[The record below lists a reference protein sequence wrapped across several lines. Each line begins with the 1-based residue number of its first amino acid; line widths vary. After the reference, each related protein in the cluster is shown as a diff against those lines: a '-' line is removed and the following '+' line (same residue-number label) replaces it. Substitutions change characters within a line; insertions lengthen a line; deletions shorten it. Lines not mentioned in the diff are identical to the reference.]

1 MSADGNQQISTAAA
15 NSGDKFEQ
23 WFQLTELDR
32 SFQGETPPLPV
43 CREFLKTS
51 HQELSRQFQS
61 GTDIEELIHARGW
74 LIDQVLNRCWER
86 MLPGFNGALVA
97 VGGYGRN
104 ELLPGSDIDIMLL
117 LAETEDQ
124 ATKAKIEAFLML
136 LWDVGLEVGHSV
148 RTPDDCYEQ
157 AQADITVATN
167 MMEARLITGSEDLFR
182 AMRARVGPD
191 QVWPS
196 RDFFAAKLEEQENRY
211 HRFNDA
217 VYNLEPNIK
226 EGPGGLRDAQM
237 IGWVVKRHFG
247 SDSLEDLVARGF
259 ITANEYRSL
268 MDAQRFLWKV
278 RFGLHQLTHRRED
291 RLLFDHQRTLAQ
303 QFGYKDKEHKLAVE
317 WFMKDY
323 YRAIQELSRLNELLL
338 QLFKE
343 MILYSDAPGET
354 VAINRR
360 FQARKGFL
368 EVTADSI
375 FKRYPFALLELFLLM
390 EQHPE
395 LKGVSASTLRLVR
408 SHRYL
413 IDDAFRDDIR
423 SRSLFMEIFRQP
435 RGLTHELRRM
445 NRYGILAS
453 YYPVFA
459 NIVGQMQHDLFHAY
473 TVDEHTLFVI
483 RNLRRFAI
491 KKHDQEFPLC
501 SRIFETIPK
510 PELLYLAG
518 FFHDIAKGRGGNHSE
533 LGAVE
538 AQKFLQRH
546 DLSPYD
552 QRLVAWLVEKHLL
565 MSQIAQRRDISDPDV
580 VNEFAQQVGDRT
592 RLNYLYL
599 LTVADVRG
607 TSPTL
612 WNNWKDALFK
622 DLYTATKRALRR
634 GLENPLHR
642 DELILDIK
650 TAALAKLAGKNIN
663 FVQLQALW
671 GEFPEEYFLRHN
683 VDEVVWHAET
693 ILKPGHSEGIR
704 VDLCAHSPRGGSA
717 LFIYTP
723 VIERLFSRIT
733 ALLDQLGLTIT
744 DARVIT
750 TQRDYAIDTYL
761 LLNAA
766 GEPIVDHYQLEEIST
781 LMEKVLHSE
790 VGDTVPVSRPAERR
804 VRQFK
809 VPTRIYFHTDDK
821 SQRTI
826 VELFTT
832 DYPGLLSNV
841 GQVFDDSDVSL
852 QNAKIAT
859 FGSQAE
865 DVFYVTGS
873 GDRPLTGE
881 QQEALREALIRA
893 LDAPAVEALP

>member
-1 MSADGNQQISTAAA
+1 MSADGNQQLSTADTG
-15 NSGDKFEQ
+15 SSEKFEQ
-23 WFQLTELDR
+23 WFQLAELDR
-32 SFQGETPPLPV
+32 SFRADTPPLPV
-43 CREFLKTS
+43 CRDFLKAA
-51 HQELSRQFQS
+51 HQELARQFQS

-74 LIDQVLNRCWER
+74 LIDQVLNRCWDR
-86 MLPGFNGALVA
+86 TLAGFNGALVA

-117 LAETEDQ
+117 LAEAEDQ
-124 ATKAKIEAFLML
+124 STKERIETFLML
-136 LWDVGLEVGHSV
+136 LWDIGLEVGHSV
-148 RTPDDCYEQ
+148 RTLDDCYEQ
-157 AQADITVATN
+157 AEADITVATN
-167 MMEARLITGSEDLFR
+167 LIEARLITGSGDLFQS
-182 AMRARVGPD
+182 MRERVGPD

-196 RDFFAAKLEEQENRY
+196 RDFFSAKLKEQEHRY

-247 SDSLEDLVARGF
+247 SNSLEDLVDRGF
-259 ITANEYRSL
+259 ITNNEYHAL
-268 MDAQRFLWKV
+268 MDGQRFLWKV
-278 RFGLHQLTHRRED
+278 RFGLHQLTQRRED

-303 QFGYKDKEHKLAVE
+303 QFGYQDKEHKLAVE

-343 MILYSDAPGET
+343 VILYSNAPGEA

-360 FQARKGFL
+360 FQVRNGFL
-368 EVTADSI
+368 EVTGDNI

-395 LKGVSASTLRLVR
+395 LKGVSASSIRLVR
-408 SHRYL
+408 DHRYL
-413 IDDAFRDDIR
+413 IDEAFRDDIR

-445 NRYGILAS
+445 NRYGILAA

-491 KKHDQEFPLC
+491 KKHAHELPFC

-518 FFHDIAKGRGGNHSE
+518 FFHDIAKGRGGSHSE

-580 VNEFAQQVGDRT
+580 INEFAQQVGDRT

-622 DLYTATKRALRR
+622 DLYAATNRALRR

-650 TAALAKLAGKNIN
+650 TAALGKLAGKNIN
-663 FVQLQALW
+663 FVRLQALW
-671 GEFPEEYFLRHN
+671 DEFPEEYFLRHN
-683 VDEVVWHAET
+683 VDEVIWHAET
-693 ILKPGHSEGIR
+693 ILKPGHSEGVR
-704 VDLCAHSPRGGSA
+704 VDLCPNSPRGGSA

-723 VIERLFSRIT
+723 LIDQLFSRTT

-750 TQRDYAIDTYL
+750 SKRNFAIDTYL

-790 VGDTVPVSRPAERR
+790 ELSSNPVWRPAERR
-804 VRQFK
+804 VRHFK
-809 VPTRIYFHTDDK
+809 VPTRVYFHTDDK

-841 GQVFDDSDVSL
+841 GQVFDDYDVSL

-865 DVFYVTGS
+865 DVFYVS
-873 GDRPLTGE
+873 GRDDKPLSEE
-881 QQEALREALIRA
+881 QQGELREALVQT
-893 LDAPAVEALP
+893 LDAPA

>member
-1 MSADGNQQISTAAA
+1 MSADGNQQLATAET
-15 NSGDKFEQ
+15 NSSDIFEQ
-23 WFQLTELDR
+23 WFRLTELDR
-32 SFQGETPPLPV
+32 SFREDTPPLPL

-51 HQELSRQFQS
+51 NQELARQFYS
-61 GTDIEELIHARGW
+61 GTDIEVLIRARGW
-74 LIDQVLNRCWER
+74 LIDQVLNRCWDR
-86 MLPGFNGALVA
+86 TLAGFNGALVA

-117 LAETEDQ
+117 LAEPEDQ
-124 ATKAKIEAFLML
+124 STKQKIEAFLML
-136 LWDVGLEVGHSV
+136 LWDIGLEVGHSV
-148 RTPDDCYEQ
+148 RTREDCHEQ
-157 AQADITVATN
+157 AEADITVATN
-167 MMEARLITGSEDLFR
+167 LMEARLISGSDDLYQS
-182 AMRARVGPD
+182 MRARVSPD

-196 RDFFAAKLEEQENRY
+196 RKFFAAKLKEQKNRY

-247 SDSLEDLVARGF
+247 SDSLEDLVDKGF
-259 ITANEYRSL
+259 LTENEYRAL
-268 MDAQRFLWKV
+268 MNGQRFLWKV
-278 RFGLHQLTHRRED
+278 RFGLHQLTQRRED

-303 QFGYKDKEHKLAVE
+303 QFGYLDKDHELAVE
-317 WFMKDY
+317 LFMKDY

-343 MILYSDAPGET
+343 VILYSDVPAEA

-360 FQARKGFL
+360 FQVRKGFL
-368 EVTADSI
+368 EVTGDKV

-390 EQHPE
+390 EQRPE
-395 LKGVSASTLRLVR
+395 LKGVSASTIRLVR
-408 SHRYL
+408 DHRYL
-413 IDDAFRDDIR
+413 IDDTFRNDIR

-445 NRYGILAS
+445 SRYGILAA

-491 KKHDQEFPLC
+491 KKHAHEFPLC

-518 FFHDIAKGRGGNHSE
+518 FFHDIAKGCGGSHSE

-538 AQKFLQRH
+538 ARKFLQRH

-599 LTVADVRG
+599 LTVADIRG

-622 DLYTATKRALRR
+622 DLYAATKRALRR

-650 TAALAKLAGKNIN
+650 TAALGKLAGKNISL
-663 FVQLQALW
+663 VQLQALW
-671 GEFPEEYFLRHN
+671 DDFPEEYFLRHN
-683 VDEVVWHAET
+683 VDEVIWHAET
-693 ILKPGHSEGIR
+693 ILKPGHSEGVRI
-704 VDLCAHSPRGGSA
+704 DLCPLSARGGSA

-723 VIERLFSRIT
+723 LIDRLFSRTT

-750 TQRDYAIDTYL
+750 TKRDYAIDTYL

-766 GEPIVDHYQLEEIST
+766 GEPVFDHYQLEEIST
-781 LMEKVLHSE
+781 LMEKELHSE
-790 VGDTVPVSRPAERR
+790 ENSSTQVSRPAERR
-804 VRQFK
+804 VRHFK
-809 VPTRIYFHTDDK
+809 VPTRVYFHTDDK

-832 DYPGLLSNV
+832 DFPGLLSSV
-841 GQVFDDSDVSL
+841 GRVFDDSEVLL

-865 DVFYVTGS
+865 DVFYVS
-873 GDRPLTGE
+873 GRDDRPLSEE
-881 QQEALREALIRA
+881 QQLALREALINT
-893 LDAPAVEALP
+893 LDVPA

>member
-1 MSADGNQQISTAAA
+1 M
-15 NSGDKFEQ
+15 
-23 WFQLTELDR
+23 
-32 SFQGETPPLPV
+32 
-43 CREFLKTS
+43 RE
-51 HQELSRQFQS
+51 
-61 GTDIEELIHARGW
+61 
-74 LIDQVLNRCWER
+74 
-86 MLPGFNGALVA
+86 
-97 VGGYGRN
+97 
-104 ELLPGSDIDIMLL
+104 
-117 LAETEDQ
+117 
-124 ATKAKIEAFLML
+124 
-136 LWDVGLEVGHSV
+136 
-148 RTPDDCYEQ
+148 
-157 AQADITVATN
+157 
-167 MMEARLITGSEDLFR
+167 
-182 AMRARVGPD
+182 RVGPD

-196 RDFFAAKLEEQENRY
+196 RDFFAAKLKEQENRY

-247 SDSLEDLVARGF
+247 SNSLEDLVARGF
-259 ITANEYRSL
+259 ITGNEYQAL
-268 MDAQRFLWKV
+268 MDGQRFLWKV
-278 RFGLHQLTHRRED
+278 RFGLHQLTQRRED

-343 MILYSDAPGET
+343 VILYSDVPGEA

-368 EVTADSI
+368 EVTGDNV
-375 FKRYPFALLELFLLM
+375 FRRYPFALLELFLLM

-408 SHRYL
+408 DHRYL
-413 IDDAFRDDIR
+413 IDDAFRNDIR

-445 NRYGILAS
+445 NRYGILAA

-491 KKHDQEFPLC
+491 KKHAHEFPLC

-538 AQKFLQRH
+538 AQEFLQRH

-552 QRLVAWLVEKHLL
+552 QRLVAWLIEKHLL
-565 MSQIAQRRDISDPDV
+565 MSQIAQRRDISDPEV

-612 WNNWKDALFK
+612 WNNWKDALFR
-622 DLYTATKRALRR
+622 DLYTATNRALRR

-650 TAALAKLAGKNIN
+650 TAALAKLSGKNISL
-663 FVQLQALW
+663 VRLQALW
-671 GEFPEEYFLRHN
+671 DEFPEEYFLRHN
-683 VDEVVWHAET
+683 VDEVIWHAET
-693 ILKPGHSEGIR
+693 ILKPDHSEGVC

-723 VIERLFSRIT
+723 LIDRLFSRTT

-750 TQRDYAIDTYL
+750 TKRDYAIDTYL

-766 GEPIVDHYQLEEIST
+766 GEPIQDRYQLEEIST
-781 LMEKVLHSE
+781 LMERELQLRNTSSI
-790 VGDTVPVSRPAERR
+790 PVSRPAERR
-804 VRQFK
+804 LRHFK
-809 VPTRIYFHTDDK
+809 VPTRVYFHTDDK

-841 GQVFDDSDVSL
+841 GRVFDDSEVIL

-865 DVFYVTGS
+865 DVFYVTGKD
-873 GDRPLTGE
+873 DRPLSEE
-881 QQEALREALIRA
+881 QQGELRQALIQT
-893 LDAPAVEALP
+893 LDASA

>member
-1 MSADGNQQISTAAA
+1 MSTDGNQQLSTAADTD
-15 NSGDKFEQ
+15 SSEKFEQ
-23 WFQLTELDR
+23 WFQLAELDR
-32 SFQGETPPLPV
+32 SFQGDTPPLPV
-43 CREFLKTS
+43 CREFLKTA
-51 HQELSRQFQS
+51 HQELARQFQC

-74 LIDQVLNRCWER
+74 LIDQVLNRCWDR
-86 MLPGFNGALVA
+86 ILAGFNGALVA

-117 LAETEDQ
+117 LAEAEDQ
-124 ATKAKIEAFLML
+124 STKEKIEAFLML
-136 LWDVGLEVGHSV
+136 LWDIGLEVGHSV
-148 RTPDDCYEQ
+148 RTLDDCHEQ
-157 AQADITVATN
+157 AEADITVATN
-167 MMEARLITGSEDLFR
+167 LMEARLIIGSDDLFQS
-182 AMRARVGPD
+182 MRKRVGPD

-196 RDFFAAKLEEQENRY
+196 RDFFTAKLREQENRY

-237 IGWVVKRHFG
+237 IGWVVKRHLG
-247 SDSLEDLVARGF
+247 SNSLEDLVARGF
-259 ITANEYRSL
+259 ITDDEYQTL
-268 MDAQRFLWKV
+268 MDGQRFLWKV
-278 RFGLHQLTHRRED
+278 RFGLHHITQRRED

-343 MILYSDAPGET
+343 VILYSDVPGEA

-368 EVTADSI
+368 EVTSDNV

-390 EQHPE
+390 EQHPA
-395 LKGVSASTLRLVR
+395 LKGVSASTIRLVR
-408 SHRYL
+408 DHRYL
-413 IDDAFRDDIR
+413 IDDAFRKDIR

-445 NRYGILAS
+445 NRYGILAA
-453 YYPVFA
+453 YYPAFA

-483 RNLRRFAI
+483 RNLRRFTI
-491 KKHDQEFPLC
+491 GKHAHEFPLC
-501 SRIFETIPK
+501 SRISETIPK

-518 FFHDIAKGRGGNHSE
+518 FFHDIAKGLGGNHSE

-538 AQKFLQRH
+538 AQNFLQRH

-552 QRLVAWLVEKHLL
+552 QRLVVWLVEQHLL
-565 MSQIAQRRDISDPDV
+565 MSHIAQRRDISDPDV
-580 VNEFAQQVGDRT
+580 VNEFAQQLGDRT

-599 LTVADVRG
+599 LTVADIRG

-612 WNNWKDALFK
+612 WNDWKDALFR
-622 DLYTATKRALRR
+622 DLYVATERALRR

-650 TAALAKLAGKNIN
+650 TAAMVKLAGKG
-663 FVQLQALW
+663 VETAQLQALW
-671 GEFPEEYFLRHN
+671 DEFPEEYFLRHN
-683 VDEVVWHAET
+683 VDEVIWHAEI
-693 ILKPGHSEGIR
+693 ILKQDHREGVR
-704 VDLCAHSPRGGSA
+704 VDLCPQSARGGSA

-723 VIERLFSRIT
+723 FIHRLFSRTT

-750 TQRDYAIDTYL
+750 TKRDYAIDTYL

-781 LMEKVLHSE
+781 LMERELRSE
-790 VGDTVPVSRPAERR
+790 GTSSIPVSRPAERR

-809 VPTRIYFHTDDK
+809 VPTRVYFHTDDK

-841 GQVFDDSDVSL
+841 GRVFDDLGIIL

-865 DVFYVTGS
+865 DAFYVTGS
-873 GDRPLTGE
+873 DDRPLTGE
-881 QQEALREALIRA
+881 QQGELRQALIHT
-893 LDAPAVEALP
+893 LDASA

>member
-1 MSADGNQQISTAAA
+1 MSADGNQQLSTDGTDS
-15 NSGDKFEQ
+15 NGKFEQ

-32 SFQGETPPLPV
+32 SFQGDTPPLPI

-51 HQELSRQFQS
+51 HQELARQFQS

-74 LIDQVLNRCWER
+74 LIDQVLIRCWDKS
-86 MLPGFNGALVA
+86 LAGFNGALVA

-117 LAETEDQ
+117 LAEAEDQ
-124 ATKAKIEAFLML
+124 RTKENIEAFLML
-136 LWDVGLEVGHSV
+136 LWDIGLEVGHSV
-148 RTPDDCYEQ
+148 RTLDDCYEQ
-157 AQADITVATN
+157 AAADITVATN
-167 MMEARLITGSEDLFR
+167 LIEARLITGSEKLFQS
-182 AMRARVGPD
+182 MRERVGPD

-196 RDFFAAKLEEQENRY
+196 RDFFATKLKEQENRY

-247 SDSLEDLVARGF
+247 SSSLKELVARGF
-259 ITANEYRSL
+259 LTQSEYQAL
-268 MDAQRFLWKV
+268 MDGQRFLWKV
-278 RFGLHQLTHRRED
+278 RFGLHQLTQRRED

-303 QFGYKDKEHKLAVE
+303 QFGYQDREHKLAVE

-323 YRAIQELSRLNELLL
+323 YRAIKELSRLNELLL

-343 MILYSDAPGET
+343 VILYSDLPGEA

-368 EVTADSI
+368 EVTADNV
-375 FKRYPFALLELFLLM
+375 FRRYPFALLELFLLM

-395 LKGVSASTLRLVR
+395 LKGVSAATIRLLRD
-408 SHRYL
+408 HRYL
-413 IDDAFRDDIR
+413 IDDAFRNDIR

-435 RGLTHELRRM
+435 WGLTHELRRM
-445 NRYGILAS
+445 NRYGILPA

-459 NIVGQMQHDLFHAY
+459 SIVGQMQHDLFHAY

-483 RNLRRFAI
+483 RNLRRFTIRKYA
-491 KKHDQEFPLC
+491 HELPHC
-501 SRIFETIPK
+501 SRVSESIPK

-552 QRLVAWLVEKHLL
+552 QRLVAWLVKNHLL
-565 MSQIAQRRDISDPDV
+565 MSHIAQRRDISDPDV
-580 VNEFAQQVGDRT
+580 INEFAQQVGDRT

-607 TSPTL
+607 TNPTL
-612 WNNWKDALFK
+612 WNNWKDTLFR
-622 DLYTATKRALRR
+622 DLYAATERALRR

-650 TAALAKLAGKNIN
+650 TAAMAILARRGIETGK
-663 FVQLQALW
+663 VQAFWDEL
-671 GEFPEEYFLRHN
+671 PEEYFLRHN
-683 VDEVVWHAET
+683 VDEVVWHAEI
-693 ILKPGHSEGIR
+693 ILMPGHSEGVR
-704 VDLCAHSPRGGSA
+704 VDLCPDSPRGGSA

-723 VIERLFSRIT
+723 LIHRLFSRIT

-744 DARVIT
+744 DARIIT
-750 TQRDYAIDTYL
+750 TKRNYAIDTYL

-766 GEPIVDHYQLEEIST
+766 GEPIVDHYQMEEISN
-781 LMEKVLHSE
+781 LMERELSSK
-790 VGDTVPVSRPAERR
+790 DTSSIPVSRPAERR

-809 VPTRIYFHTDDK
+809 VPTRVYFHTDEK

-841 GQVFDDSDVSL
+841 GRVFDNLGISL

-865 DVFYVTGS
+865 DVFYVT
-873 GDRPLTGE
+873 DRDDQPLTRKQRDE
-881 QQEALREALIRA
+881 MREALIES
-893 LDAPAVEALP
+893 LDVSS

>member
-1 MSADGNQQISTAAA
+1 MPTDGNQQLSTADTD
-15 NSGDKFEQ
+15 SSEKFEQ
-23 WFQLTELDR
+23 WFQLAELDR
-32 SFQGETPPLPV
+32 SFQGDTPPLPV
-43 CREFLKTS
+43 CREFLKTA
-51 HQELSRQFQS
+51 HQELARQFQCS
-61 GTDIEELIHARGW
+61 TDIEELIHARGW
-74 LIDQVLNRCWER
+74 LIDQVLNRCWDR
-86 MLPGFNGALVA
+86 ILAGFNGALVA

-117 LAETEDQ
+117 LAEAEDQ
-124 ATKAKIEAFLML
+124 GTKEKIEAFLML
-136 LWDVGLEVGHSV
+136 LWDIGLEVGHSV
-148 RTPDDCYEQ
+148 RTLDDCYEQ
-157 AQADITVATN
+157 AEADITVATN
-167 MMEARLITGSEDLFR
+167 LMEARLIIGSDGLFQS
-182 AMRARVGPD
+182 MRERVGPD

-196 RDFFAAKLEEQENRY
+196 RDFFTAKLREQQNRY

-247 SDSLEDLVARGF
+247 SNSLEDLVARGF
-259 ITANEYRSL
+259 VTDDEYQAL
-268 MDAQRFLWKV
+268 MDGQRFLWKV
-278 RFGLHQLTHRRED
+278 RFGLHQITQRRED

-343 MILYSDAPGET
+343 VILYSDVPGEA

-360 FQARKGFL
+360 FQVRKGFL
-368 EVTADSI
+368 EVTSENV

-390 EQHPE
+390 EQHPA
-395 LKGVSASTLRLVR
+395 LKGVSASTIRLVR
-408 SHRYL
+408 DHRYL
-413 IDDAFRDDIR
+413 IDDAFRKDIR

-435 RGLTHELRRM
+435 RGLSHELRRM
-445 NRYGILAS
+445 NRYGILAA
-453 YYPVFA
+453 YYPAFA

-483 RNLRRFAI
+483 RNLRRFTI
-491 KKHDQEFPLC
+491 RKHAHEFPLC
-501 SRIFETIPK
+501 SRISETIPK

-518 FFHDIAKGRGGNHSE
+518 FFHDIAKGLGGNHSE

-552 QRLVAWLVEKHLL
+552 QRLVVWLVEQHLL
-565 MSQIAQRRDISDPDV
+565 MSHIAQRRDISDPDV
-580 VNEFAQQVGDRT
+580 VNEFAQQLGDRT

-599 LTVADVRG
+599 LTVADIRG

-622 DLYTATKRALRR
+622 DLYVATERALRR

-650 TAALAKLAGKNIN
+650 TAAMVKLAGKG
-663 FVQLQALW
+663 VETAQLQALW
-671 GEFPEEYFLRHN
+671 DEFPEEYFLRHN
-683 VDEVVWHAET
+683 VDEVIWHAEI
-693 ILKPGHSEGIR
+693 ILEQGHREGVR
-704 VDLCAHSPRGGSA
+704 VDLCPHSLRGGSA

-723 VIERLFSRIT
+723 LIHRLFSRIT

-744 DARVIT
+744 DARIIT
-750 TQRDYAIDTYL
+750 TKRNYAIDTYL

-781 LMEKVLHSE
+781 LMERELHSN
-790 VGDTVPVSRPAERR
+790 DTSSIPVSRPAERR

-809 VPTRIYFHTDDK
+809 VPTRVYFCTDDK

-841 GQVFDDSDVSL
+841 GQVFDDLDIIL

-865 DVFYVTGS
+865 DAFYVTGS
-873 GDRPLTGE
+873 DDRPLTGE
-881 QQEALREALIRA
+881 QQGELRQALIHT
-893 LDAPAVEALP
+893 LDASA

>member
-1 MSADGNQQISTAAA
+1 MATDGNQRLSTAADTD
-15 NSGDKFEQ
+15 SSEKFEQ
-23 WFQLTELDR
+23 WFQLAELDR
-32 SFQGETPPLPV
+32 SFQGGTPPLPI
-43 CREFLKTS
+43 CREFLKTA
-51 HQELSRQFQS
+51 HQELARQFHC

-74 LIDQVLNRCWER
+74 LIDQVLNRCWDR
-86 MLPGFNGALVA
+86 ILAGFNGALVA

-117 LAETEDQ
+117 LAEAEDQ
-124 ATKAKIEAFLML
+124 STKEKIEAFLML
-136 LWDVGLEVGHSV
+136 LWDIGLEVGHSV
-148 RTPDDCYEQ
+148 RTADDCYEQ

-167 MMEARLITGSEDLFR
+167 LMEARLIIGSDDLFQS
-182 AMRARVGPD
+182 MRKRVGPD

-196 RDFFAAKLEEQENRY
+196 RDFFTAKLREQQNRY

-247 SDSLEDLVARGF
+247 SNSLEDLVARGF
-259 ITANEYRSL
+259 ITDDEYQAL
-268 MDAQRFLWKV
+268 MDGQRFLWKV
-278 RFGLHQLTHRRED
+278 RFGLHQITQRRED

-343 MILYSDAPGET
+343 VILYSDVPGES

-368 EVTADSI
+368 EVTSDNV

-390 EQHPE
+390 EQHPA
-395 LKGVSASTLRLVR
+395 LKGVSASTIRLVR
-408 SHRYL
+408 DHRYL
-413 IDDAFRDDIR
+413 IDDAFRKDIR

-445 NRYGILAS
+445 NRYGILAA
-453 YYPVFA
+453 YYPAFA

-483 RNLRRFAI
+483 RNLRRFTI
-491 KKHDQEFPLC
+491 RKHAHEFPLC
-501 SRIFETIPK
+501 SRISETIPK

-518 FFHDIAKGRGGNHSE
+518 FFHDIAKGLGGNHSE

-538 AQKFLQRH
+538 AQNFLQRH

-552 QRLVAWLVEKHLL
+552 QRLVAWLVEQHLL
-565 MSQIAQRRDISDPDV
+565 MSHIAQRRDISDPDV
-580 VNEFAQQVGDRT
+580 INEFAQQLGDRT

-599 LTVADVRG
+599 LTVADIRG

-612 WNNWKDALFK
+612 WNNWKDALFR
-622 DLYTATKRALRR
+622 DLYVATERALRR

-650 TAALAKLAGKNIN
+650 TAAMVKLAGKG
-663 FVQLQALW
+663 VETSQLQALW
-671 GEFPEEYFLRHN
+671 DEFPEEYFLRHN
-683 VDEVVWHAET
+683 VDEVIWHAEI
-693 ILKPGHSEGIR
+693 ILKQGHSEGAR
-704 VDLCAHSPRGGSA
+704 VDLCPHSPRGGSA

-723 VIERLFSRIT
+723 LIHRLFSRIT

-744 DARVIT
+744 DARIIT
-750 TQRDYAIDTYL
+750 TKRNYAIDTYL

-781 LMEKVLHSE
+781 LMERELRSE
-790 VGDTVPVSRPAERR
+790 DTSSIPVSRPAERR

-809 VPTRIYFHTDDK
+809 VPTRVCFYTDDK

-841 GQVFDDSDVSL
+841 GRVFDDLGIIL

-865 DVFYVTGS
+865 DAFYVTGRD
-873 GDRPLTGE
+873 DRPLTGE
-881 QQEALREALIRA
+881 QQGELRQALIHT
-893 LDAPAVEALP
+893 LDASA